1 MAAVAVKVSNSN
13 VSSRLVYQPTHVH
26 VINTAFHFTVEY
38 TELTTITT
46 TSLFHDLLYLTQQS
60 ILDTLQAHF
69 DAHPHAQADVNL
81 ALIDKSEAALTELKV
96 LAMRHK
102 KSNLLTQ
109 FALSRKTQSLLDEAS
124 KNFTTAISK
133 LQLGIAVSQMG
144 VNLRI
149 DENVSVIIG

>member
-1 MAAVAVKVSNSN
+1 MLTVQLLYA
-13 VSSRLVYQPTHVH
+13 YYHCTCY
-26 VINTAFHFTVEY
+26 FTV
-38 TELTTITT
+38 IAII
-46 TSLFHDLLYLTQQS
+46 QS

-81 ALIDKSEAALTELKV
+81 ALIDKSEAALNELKV

-149 DENVSVIIG
+149 DENVSVIIGYV